1 MSFAARQGIF
11 KIRFDYTQTPKP
23 EYSEP
28 KVDLSITVSAVT
40 KETLGNDQTFAEVAI
55 YDNNDNW
62 YTFDHHAENY
72 EDIIPHGPNFDE
84 ITYSDVMTNVS
95 ARQYAAILDSIDN
108 IANLVSIV
116 PLQKI

>member
-1 MSFAARQGIF
+1 MSFAARENIF

-28 KVDLSITVSAVT
+28 KVDLSITVSAIHDDGY
-40 KETLGNDQTFAEVAI
+40 EQTFAEVAI

-62 YTFDHHAENY
+62 YTFDHHGEN
-72 EDIIPHGPNFDE
+72 D
-84 ITYSDVMTNVS
+84 SDVMTGVS

>member
-11 KIRFDYTQTPKP
+11 KIRFDYTRFPKP

-28 KVDLSITVSAVT
+28 KVDLSITVSAIHDDGY
-40 KETLGNDQTFAEVAI
+40 EQTFAEVAI

-62 YTFDHHAENY
+62 YTFDHHGENY
-72 EDIIPHGPNFDE
+72 EDIIPHGQD
-84 ITYSDVMTNVS
+84 SDVMTNVS

>member
-11 KIRFDYTQTPKP
+11 KIRCDYTRFPKP

-28 KVDLSITVSAVT
+28 KVDLSITVSAIHDDGY
-40 KETLGNDQTFAEVAI
+40 EQTFAEVAI

-62 YTFDHHAENY
+62 YTFDHHGENY
-72 EDIIPHGPNFDE
+72 EDIIPHGQD
-84 ITYSDVMTNVS
+84 SDVMTGVS

-108 IANLVSIV
+108 IANLVSII

>member
-11 KIRFDYTQTPKP
+11 KIRFDYTRYPKP

-28 KVDLSITVSAVT
+28 KVDLSITVSAIHDDGY
-40 KETLGNDQTFAEVAI
+40 EQTFAEVAI

-62 YTFDHHAENY
+62 YTFDHHGENY
-72 EDIIPHGPNFDE
+72 EDIIPHGQD
-84 ITYSDVMTNVS
+84 SDVMTGVS

-108 IANLVSIV
+108 IANFVSIV

>member
-1 MSFAARQGIF
+1 MSFAARENIF

-28 KVDLSITVSAVT
+28 KVDLSITVSAIHDDGY
-40 KETLGNDQTFAEVAI
+40 EQTFAEVAI

-62 YTFDHHAENY
+62 YTFDHNGENY
-72 EDIIPHGPNFDE
+72 EDIVTHGHD
-84 ITYSDVMTNVS
+84 SDVMTGVS

>member
-11 KIRFDYTQTPKP
+11 KIRFDYTQFPKP

-28 KVDLSITVSAVT
+28 KVDLSITVSAIHDDGY
-40 KETLGNDQTFAEVAI
+40 EQTFAEVAI

-62 YTFDHHAENY
+62 YTFDHHGENY
-72 EDIIPHGPNFDE
+72 EDIIPHGQD
-84 ITYSDVMTNVS
+84 SDVMTNVS

>member
-1 MSFAARQGIF
+1 MSFAARENIF

-28 KVDLSITVSAVT
+28 KVHLSITVSAIT
-40 KETLGNDQTFAEVAI
+40 KKTLGNDQTFAEVAI

-62 YTFDHHAENY
+62 YTFDHNGENY
-72 EDIIPHGPNFDE
+72 EDIVTHGHD
-84 ITYSDVMTNVS
+84 SDVMTGVS

>member
-1 MSFAARQGIF
+1 MSFAARQNIF

-28 KVDLSITVSAVT
+28 KVDLSITVSAIHDDGY
-40 KETLGNDQTFAEVAI
+40 EQTFAEVAI

-62 YTFDHHAENY
+62 YTFDHHGENY
-72 EDIIPHGPNFDE
+72 EDIVTHGHD
-84 ITYSDVMTNVS
+84 SDVMTGVS

-108 IANLVSIV
+108 IANFVSIV

>member
-1 MSFAARQGIF
+1 MSFAARQNIF
-11 KIRFDYTQTPKP
+11 KIRFDYTQFPKP

-28 KVDLSITVSAVT
+28 KVELNITVSAIHDDGY
-40 KETLGNDQTFAEVAI
+40 EQTFAEVAI

-62 YTFDHHAENY
+62 YTFDHNGENY
-72 EDIIPHGPNFDE
+72 EDIVTHGPD
-84 ITYSDVMTNVS
+84 SDVMTNVS

>member
-11 KIRFDYTQTPKP
+11 KIRFDYTRFPKP

-28 KVDLSITVSAVT
+28 KVDLSITVSAIHDAGY
-40 KETLGNDQTFAEVAI
+40 EQTFAEVAI

-62 YTFDHHAENY
+62 YTFDHHGENY
-72 EDIIPHGPNFDE
+72 EDIIPHGQD
-84 ITYSDVMTNVS
+84 SDVMTNVS

-108 IANLVSIV
+108 IANLVSII

>member
-11 KIRFDYTQTPKP
+11 KIRFDYTRFPKP

-28 KVDLSITVSAVT
+28 KVDLSITVSAIHDDGY
-40 KETLGNDQTFAEVAI
+40 EQTFAEVAI

-62 YTFDHHAENY
+62 YTFDHHGENY
-72 EDIIPHGPNFDE
+72 EDIIPHGQD
-84 ITYSDVMTNVS
+84 SDVMTNVS

-108 IANLVSIV
+108 IANFVSIV

>member
-1 MSFAARQGIF
+1 MSFAAQQNIF

-28 KVDLSITVSAVT
+28 KVDLSITVSAIHDDGY
-40 KETLGNDQTFAEVAI
+40 EQEFAEVAI

-62 YTFDHHAENY
+62 YTFDVHGENY
-72 EDIIPHGPNFDE
+72 EDIIPHGPAFDE

-108 IANLVSIV
+108 IANLVNIV

>member
-1 MSFAARQGIF
+1 MSFAARENIF
-11 KIRFDYTQTPKP
+11 KIRFDYGTSSWKP
-23 EYSEP
+23 EYTP
-28 KVDLSITVSAVT
+28 KVHLSITVSAIHDDGY
-40 KETLGNDQTFAEVAI
+40 EQPFAEVAI

-62 YTFDHHAENY
+62 YTFDHHGENY
-72 EDIIPHGPNFDE
+72 EDIVTHGH
-84 ITYSDVMTNVS
+84 YSDVMTGVS

>member
-11 KIRFDYTQTPKP
+11 KIRFDYTRFPKP

-28 KVDLSITVSAVT
+28 KVDLSITVSAIHADGY
-40 KETLGNDQTFAEVAI
+40 EQTFAEVAI

-62 YTFDHHAENY
+62 YTFDHHGENY
-72 EDIIPHGPNFDE
+72 EDIVTHGHD
-84 ITYSDVMTNVS
+84 SDVMTGVS

-108 IANLVSIV
+108 IANLVSII

>member
-1 MSFAARQGIF
+1 MSFAARQNIF
-11 KIRFDYTQTPKP
+11 KIRFDYTQVPKP
-23 EYSEP
+23 EHSEP
-28 KVDLSITVSAVT
+28 KVDLSITVSAIHDDGY
-40 KETLGNDQTFAEVAI
+40 EQTFAEVAI

>member
-1 MSFAARQGIF
+1 MSFAARQNIF

-28 KVDLSITVSAVT
+28 KVDLSITVSAIHDDGY
-40 KETLGNDQTFAEVAI
+40 EQTFAEVAI

-62 YTFDHHAENY
+62 YTFDHHGENY
-72 EDIIPHGPNFDE
+72 EDIVTHGH
-84 ITYSDVMTNVS
+84 YSDVMTGVS

>member
-11 KIRFDYTQTPKP
+11 KIRFDYTRFPKP

-28 KVDLSITVSAVT
+28 KVDLSITVSAIHDDGY
-40 KETLGNDQTFAEVAI
+40 EQTFAEVAI

-62 YTFDHHAENY
+62 YTFDHHGENY
-72 EDIIPHGPNFDE
+72 EDIVPHGH
-84 ITYSDVMTNVS
+84 YSDVMTGVS

-108 IANLVSIV
+108 IANVVSIV

>member
-1 MSFAARQGIF
+1 MSFAARENIF
-11 KIRFDYTQTPKP
+11 KIRFDYTQAPKP
-23 EYSEP
+23 EYSES

-40 KETLGNDQTFAEVAI
+40 KATLGNDQTIAEVAI

-62 YTFDHHAENY
+62 YTFDHNGENY
-72 EDIIPHGPNFDE
+72 EDIVTHGH
-84 ITYSDVMTNVS
+84 YSDVMTNVS

>member
-11 KIRFDYTQTPKP
+11 KIRFDYTQFPKP

-28 KVDLSITVSAVT
+28 KVDLSITVSAIHDDGY
-40 KETLGNDQTFAEVAI
+40 EQTFAEVAI

-62 YTFDHHAENY
+62 YTFDHHGENY
-72 EDIIPHGPNFDE
+72 EDIVTHGHD
-84 ITYSDVMTNVS
+84 SDVMTGVS

>member
-11 KIRFDYTQTPKP
+11 KIRFDYTRFPKP

-28 KVDLSITVSAVT
+28 KVDLSITVSAIHDDGY
-40 KETLGNDQTFAEVAI
+40 EQTFAEVAI

-62 YTFDHHAENY
+62 YTFDHHGENY
-72 EDIIPHGPNFDE
+72 EDIVTHGPD
-84 ITYSDVMTNVS
+84 SDVMTGVS

>member
-11 KIRFDYTQTPKP
+11 KIRFDYTRFPKP

-28 KVDLSITVSAVT
+28 KVDLSITVSAIHDDGY
-40 KETLGNDQTFAEVAI
+40 EQTFAEVAI

-62 YTFDHHAENY
+62 YTFDHHGENY
-72 EDIIPHGPNFDE
+72 EDIVTHGHD
-84 ITYSDVMTNVS
+84 SDVMTGVS

>member
-11 KIRFDYTQTPKP
+11 KIRFDYTRFPKP

-28 KVDLSITVSAVT
+28 KVDLNITVSAIT
-40 KETLGNDQTFAEVAI
+40 KVTLGNDQTFAEVAL

-62 YTFDHHAENY
+62 YTFDHHGENY
-72 EDIIPHGPNFDE
+72 EDIIPHGQD
-84 ITYSDVMTNVS
+84 SDVMTNVS

-108 IANLVSIV
+108 IANLVSII

>member
-1 MSFAARQGIF
+1 MSFAARQNIF
-11 KIRFDYTQTPKP
+11 KIRFDYTRRWKP

-28 KVDLSITVSAVT
+28 KVELNITVSAIT
-40 KETLGNDQTFAEVAI
+40 KVTLGNDQTFAEVAI

-62 YTFDHHAENY
+62 YTFDHNDENY
-72 EDIIPHGPNFDE
+72 EDVIPHGH
-84 ITYSDVMTNVS
+84 YSDVMTNVS

-108 IANLVSIV
+108 IANYVSII

>member
-28 KVDLSITVSAVT
+28 KVDLSITVSAIHDDGY
-40 KETLGNDQTFAEVAI
+40 EQTFAEVAI

-62 YTFDHHAENY
+62 YTFDHHGENY
-72 EDIIPHGPNFDE
+72 EDIVTHGH
-84 ITYSDVMTNVS
+84 YSDVMTGVS

-108 IANLVSIV
+108 IANFVSIV

>member
-11 KIRFDYTQTPKP
+11 KIRFDYTRFPKP

-28 KVDLSITVSAVT
+28 KVDLSITVSAIHDDGY
-40 KETLGNDQTFAEVAI
+40 EQTFAEVAI

-62 YTFDHHAENY
+62 YTFDHHGENY
-72 EDIIPHGPNFDE
+72 EDIIPHGQD
-84 ITYSDVMTNVS
+84 SDVMTGVS

-108 IANLVSIV
+108 IANFVSIV

>member
-11 KIRFDYTQTPKP
+11 KIRFDYTRFPKP

-28 KVDLSITVSAVT
+28 KVDLSITVSAIHDDGY
-40 KETLGNDQTFAEVAI
+40 EQTFAEVAI

-62 YTFDHHAENY
+62 YSFDHHGENY
-72 EDIIPHGPNFDE
+72 EDIIPHGQD
-84 ITYSDVMTNVS
+84 SDVMTGVS

-108 IANLVSIV
+108 IANLVSII

>member
-11 KIRFDYTQTPKP
+11 KIRFDYTQFPKP

-28 KVDLSITVSAVT
+28 KVDLSITVSAIHDDGY
-40 KETLGNDQTFAEVAI
+40 EQTFAEVAI

-62 YTFDHHAENY
+62 YTFDHHGENY
-72 EDIIPHGPNFDE
+72 EDIITHGQD
-84 ITYSDVMTNVS
+84 SDVMTNVS

-108 IANLVSIV
+108 IANLVSVV

>member
-1 MSFAARQGIF
+1 MSFAARENIF
-11 KIRFDYTQTPKP
+11 KIRFDYTQALKP

-40 KETLGNDQTFAEVAI
+40 DRVLHDDQTFAEVAI

-62 YTFDHHAENY
+62 YTFDVHDENF
-72 EDIIPHGPNFDE
+72 EDIILHGHN
-84 ITYSDVMTNVS
+84 SDVMNGIG

-108 IANLVSIV
+108 IANFVSIV

>member
-11 KIRFDYTQTPKP
+11 KIRFDYTRFPKP

-28 KVDLSITVSAVT
+28 KVDLSITVSAIHDDGY
-40 KETLGNDQTFAEVAI
+40 EQTFAEVAI

-62 YTFDHHAENY
+62 YTFDHHGENY
-72 EDIIPHGPNFDE
+72 EDIIPHGQD
-84 ITYSDVMTNVS
+84 SDVMTNVS

-108 IANLVSIV
+108 IANLVSII

>member
-1 MSFAARQGIF
+1 MSFAASPYIF

-28 KVDLSITVSAVT
+28 KVDLSITVSAIHGDGY
-40 KETLGNDQTFAEVAI
+40 EQTFAEVAI

-62 YTFDHHAENY
+62 YTFDVHGENY
-72 EDIIPHGPNFDE
+72 EDIVTHGHD
-84 ITYSDVMTNVS
+84 SDVMTGVS

>member
-11 KIRFDYTQTPKP
+11 KIRFDYTRFPKP

-28 KVDLSITVSAVT
+28 KVDLSITVSAIHDDGY
-40 KETLGNDQTFAEVAI
+40 EQTFAEVAI

-62 YTFDHHAENY
+62 YTFDHHGENY
-72 EDIIPHGPNFDE
+72 EDIIPHGQD
-84 ITYSDVMTNVS
+84 SDVMTGVS

-108 IANLVSIV
+108 IANLVSII

>member
-1 MSFAARQGIF
+1 MSFAARENIF
-11 KIRFDYTQTPKP
+11 KIRFDYTRRWKP

-28 KVDLSITVSAVT
+28 KVELNITVSAIT
-40 KETLGNDQTFAEVAI
+40 KVTLGNDQTFAEVAI

-62 YTFDHHAENY
+62 YTFDHNGENY
-72 EDIIPHGPNFDE
+72 EDVIPHE
-84 ITYSDVMTNVS
+84 HYSDVMTNVS

-108 IANLVSIV
+108 IANYISII

>member
-11 KIRFDYTQTPKP
+11 KIRFDYTRFPKP

-28 KVDLSITVSAVT
+28 KVDLSITVSAIT

-72 EDIIPHGPNFDE
+72 EDIVPRDF
-84 ITYSDVMTNVS
+84 YSDVMTNVS

>member
-11 KIRFDYTQTPKP
+11 KIRFDYTRFPKP

-28 KVDLSITVSAVT
+28 KVDLSITVSAIHDDGY
-40 KETLGNDQTFAEVAI
+40 EQTFAEVAI

-62 YTFDHHAENY
+62 YTFDHHGENY
-72 EDIIPHGPNFDE
+72 EDIVTHGHD
-84 ITYSDVMTNVS
+84 SDVMTGVS

-108 IANLVSIV
+108 IANFVSIV

>member
-1 MSFAARQGIF
+1 MSFAARENIF

-28 KVDLSITVSAVT
+28 KVDLSITVSAIHDDGY
-40 KETLGNDQTFAEVAI
+40 EQTFAEVAI

-62 YTFDHHAENY
+62 YTFDHHGENY
-72 EDIIPHGPNFDE
+72 EDIVTHGHD
-84 ITYSDVMTNVS
+84 SDVMTGVS

>member
-11 KIRFDYTQTPKP
+11 KIRFDYTQFPKP
-23 EYSEP
+23 EHSEP
-28 KVDLSITVSAVT
+28 KVDLSITVSAIHDDGY
-40 KETLGNDQTFAEVAI
+40 EQTFAEVAI

-62 YTFDHHAENY
+62 YTFDVHGENY

-84 ITYSDVMTNVS
+84 ITGSDVMTNVS

-108 IANLVSIV
+108 IANYVSIV